1 MRCLS
6 GCAYHALTRAAD
18 TCILSSDARSI
29 RGRPGVQWR
38 RAEFVLVILGC
49 LGFLT
54 LPIRIKTIYDGL
66 PAHRLFILV
75 PVVLIPIS
83 VLGAIACVARPAWLE
98 RYGIMLSVTAIIAMS
113 SVFLAMQAGAALRGA
128 LNLQGT
134 TATLIQR
141 HSHAAHILAIVFV
154 VFTAALILTFAA
166 QRISGGMPTGL
177 AIADRLLSPRTSVVA
192 LRVVLVL
199 LALVSA
205 YMVFKV
211 GDLGAKAVWAGRL
224 QQSAPTG

>member
-1 MRCLS
+1 M
-6 GCAYHALTRAAD
+6 
-18 TCILSSDARSI
+18 SSDAVSI
-29 RGRPGVQWR
+29 RGRRGVQWR
-38 RAEFVLVILGC
+38 RAEFVLVLLGF

-54 LPIRIKTIYDGL
+54 LPVRITTIYGGL
-66 PAHRLFILV
+66 PAHPLFIHV

-83 VLGAIACVARPAWLE
+83 ILGAVACVARPMWLN
-98 RYGIMLSVTAIIAMS
+98 RYGIPLSLIAIVAMS
-113 SVFLAMQAGAALRGA
+113 STFLAMQAGAALRSA
-128 LNLQGT
+128 LNLQGS
-134 TATLIQR
+134 AASLIQR

-154 VFTAALILTFAA
+154 LFTATLILTFAA

-177 AIADRLLSPRTSVVA
+177 AIADRLLSPRISLVA
-192 LRVVLVL
+192 LRVVLVV

-224 QQSAPTG
+224 QHSAPLS

>member
-1 MRCLS
+1 ML
-6 GCAYHALTRAAD
+6 
-18 TCILSSDARSI
+18 
-29 RGRPGVQWR
+29 
-38 RAEFVLVILGC
+38 LGF

-54 LPIRIKTIYDGL
+54 LPVRITTIYGGL
-66 PAHRLFILV
+66 PAHPLFIHV

-83 VLGAIACVARPAWLE
+83 ILGAVACVARPMWLN
-98 RYGIMLSVTAIIAMS
+98 RYGIPLSLIAIVAMS
-113 SVFLAMQAGAALRGA
+113 STFLAMQAGAALRSA
-128 LNLQGT
+128 LNLQGS
-134 TATLIQR
+134 AASLIQR

-154 VFTAALILTFAA
+154 LFTATLILTFAA

-177 AIADRLLSPRTSVVA
+177 AIADRLLSPRISLVA
-192 LRVVLVL
+192 LRVVLVV

-224 QQSAPTG
+224 QHSAPLS